1 MKNDWQI
8 HNPGGSFRIIVTKQL
23 LGDRWIKILTDAGCR
38 LEVCESDKI
47 LSKHEVQ
54 AAIARRCD
62 GVIGQLS
69 DPWDKEMFS
78 ALKAAGGKVYSNYG
92 VGYNNVDVVAA
103 TSQGICVGNTPG
115 VLTDATAELAVALT
129 FAAARRI
136 AEGDGYVRKGKF
148 KGWQLTLLLGELLA
162 RKTVGVV
169 GAGRIGSAYARMMVE
184 GQRMN
189 LIYFGRKRNE
199 ALEASVI
206 AFNQYLNR
214 VGEKPVQFRKA
225 ETLEEL
231 LRESDVVSLHTTL
244 NENTRHLIDARCLT
258 LMKKNAILINVS
270 RGPVV
275 DEEALVEH
283 CRKNPEF
290 RVGLDVY
297 EDEPA
302 LKPGLSELS
311 NAVLVPHI
319 GSATRWTRE
328 AMSIIA
334 ARNVAGILLGYPA
347 WKGESMDEFLG
358 DNPPRAAPSILNAKE
373 LGM

>member
-1 MKNDWQI
+1 MKNEWQI
-8 HNPGGSFRIIVTKQL
+8 HNPGGSFRVIVTKQL
-23 LGDRWIKILTDAGCR
+23 LGNRWIKILTDAGCR
-38 LEVCESDKI
+38 LEVYESEKV
-47 LSKHEVQ
+47 LSKHEVK
-54 AAIARRCD
+54 AAMGQRCD
-62 GVIGQLS
+62 GVIGQLA
-69 DPWDKEMFS
+69 DPWDEEMFS

-92 VGYNNVDVVAA
+92 VGYNNVDVVAS
-103 TSQGICVGNTPG
+103 TSQGICAGNTPG

-136 AEGDGYVRKGKF
+136 SEGDAYVRRGQF
-148 KGWQLTLLLGELLA
+148 KGWQLTLLLGELLS
-162 RKTVGVV
+162 RRTVGVV

-184 GQRMN
+184 GHRMN

-199 ALEASVI
+199 TLEASVI

-258 LMKKNAILINVS
+258 LMKRNAILINVS
-270 RGPVV
+270 RGSVV

-283 CRKNPEF
+283 CRKSPEF